1 MTQWLLRGSVLGI
14 TLCIAAMADAVPLP
28 SEEKGDI
35 VADRANFIPNR
46 KHIPIPGKIIAVLA
60 TDAAP
65 VLSTEGRSGP
75 ADQLCIGWNG
85 GSYRWV
91 YIPSDGD
98 AIINN
103 LQVPV
108 ADGTKKVYPRLNMAT
123 PTSVKKWD
131 IDKLYALVE
140 VEVNDG
146 DGSPAN
152 DSFVATKMK
161 KLDGSKDYP
170 IQVVEVIADLKKQ
183 YEAHLTEKQKDID
196 AAMDEAAKKALKD
209 RKPTGPRDKST
220 LMFVTW
226 MPESEKLVV
235 RFQSKITDGDYKY
248 GNGIN
253 IEFQPRPLPP
263 GPAQG
268 GPAPPRRLE
277 NGLRYGTQ
285 FGIEYGAQFE
295 VGKAGKVDKIKTL
308 EPQSFTMELAAP
320 PAFDGVRPR
329 PLPLPVPPMKLPPPP
344 LPVEKDR

>member
-1 MTQWLLRGSVLGI
+1 MTQWLLRASVLAVSM
-14 TLCIAAMADAVPLP
+14 CVAAAAFAVPVP
-28 SEEKGDI
+28 NERKSGGVI
-35 VADRANFIPNR
+35 VDRANFIPNR
-46 KHIPIPGKIIAVLA
+46 KHLPIPGKIIAVLA

-65 VLSTEGRSGP
+65 VLSAEGRSGP
-75 ADQLCIGWNG
+75 PDQLCIGWNG

-91 YIPSDGD
+91 YVPSAAE

-108 ADGTKKVYPRLNMAT
+108 ADGSKKIYPRLNMAT

-131 IDKLYALVE
+131 IDKLYSLVE

-146 DGSPAN
+146 EGSPAN

-161 KLDGSKDYP
+161 KLDGSRDYP
-170 IQVVEVIADLKKQ
+170 IQVAAAIADVKKQ
-183 YEAHLTEKQKDID
+183 YEAYLTENQKSID
-196 AAMDEAAKKALKD
+196 AAMDEAAKKLLKD
-209 RKPTGPRDKST
+209 RKPTGPRENST

-226 MPESEKLVV
+226 MPDAEKLVV
-235 RFQSKITDGDYKY
+235 RFLTKTTDGDYKY

-277 NGLRYGTQ
+277 NGLRYGAQ
-285 FGIEYGAQFE
+285 FGVEHGAQFE
-295 VGKAGKVDKIKTL
+295 VSKSGKVDKIKSL
-308 EPQSFTMELAAP
+308 APQTFTKE
-320 PAFDGVRPR
+320 
-329 PLPLPVPPMKLPPPP
+329 LPPPP
-344 LPVEKDR
+344 MLGGPRPFPLPAPPVKLPPVDKK

>member
-1 MTQWLLRGSVLGI
+1 MAQWLLRGGMLGI
-14 TLCIAAMADAVPLP
+14 FLCAVSTASAVPIP
-28 SEEKGDI
+28 NEKKGEVI
-35 VADRANFIPNR
+35 ADRANFIPNR
-46 KHIPIPGKIIAVLA
+46 KHMPIPGKIIAVLA

-65 VLSTEGRSGP
+65 VLATEGRSGP

-91 YIPSDGD
+91 YVPSDGQ

-108 ADGTKKVYPRLNMAT
+108 ADGSKKVYPRLNMAS
-123 PTSVKKWD
+123 PTTVKKWD
-131 IDKLYALVE
+131 IDKLYSLVE

-170 IQVVEVIADLKKQ
+170 IQVAEVIAEVKKQ
-183 YEAHLTEKQKDID
+183 YQAHLTEKQKDLD

-209 RKPTGPRDKST
+209 RKPTGPREKNT

-226 MPESEKLVV
+226 MPETEKLVV
-235 RFQSKITDGDYKY
+235 RFLTKITDGDYKY
-248 GNGIN
+248 GGGIN
-253 IEFQPRPLPP
+253 IELGPRPLPP
-263 GPAQG
+263 GPVGG
-268 GPAPPRRLE
+268 GPAPPQRLG

-285 FGIEYGAQFE
+285 FGIEFGVQFE
-295 VGKAGKVDKIKTL
+295 VGKSGKIDKIKTL
-308 EPQSFTMELAAP
+308 EPQAFSKDLPPP
-320 PAFDGVRPR
+320 PAFDRPR
-329 PLPLPVPPMKLPPPP
+329 PVPLPVPPAKLPPRPAVP
-344 LPVEKDR
+344 ER

>member
-1 MTQWLLRGSVLGI
+1 MTQWLLRGAGLG
-14 TLCIAAMADAVPLP
+14 LLLSFAATVDAVPIP
-28 SEEKGDI
+28 NEKKGEVI
-35 VADRANFIPNR
+35 ADRANFIPNR
-46 KHIPIPGKIIAVLA
+46 KHLPIPGKIIAVLA

-91 YIPSDGD
+91 YVPSDG
-98 AIINN
+98 AALINN

-108 ADGTKKVYPRLNMAT
+108 ADGSKRVYPRLNMAT

-131 IDKLYALVE
+131 IDKLYSLVE

-170 IQVVEVIADLKKQ
+170 IQVAAVIADAKKQ
-183 YEAHLTEKQKDID
+183 YDAHLSEKQKDID
-196 AAMDEAAKKALKD
+196 TAMEDAAKKALKD
-209 RKPTGPRDKST
+209 RKPNGPREKNT

-226 MPESEKLVV
+226 MPDTEKLVV
-235 RFQSKITDGDYKY
+235 RFLTKITDGDYKY
-248 GNGIN
+248 GGGIN
-253 IEFQPRPLPP
+253 IEFDPVPLPP
-263 GPAQG
+263 GPVQG

-285 FGIEYGAQFE
+285 FGVEYGAQFE
-295 VGKAGKVDKIKTL
+295 IAKSGKIDKIKSL
-308 EPQSFTMELAAP
+308 EPQTFTREMPAP
-320 PAFDGVRPR
+320 PMIGGPRPR
-329 PLPLPVPPMKLPPPP
+329 PLPLPVPPVNLPPPP
-344 LPVEKDR
+344 LPVEKN